1 MDEKYIKAKAE
12 QLYRHTFA
20 GLLEE
25 AEETPNMILEPYLYL
40 GNVSDAH
47 NIDKLVAKNLIN
59 IINVA
64 DPAQEG
70 KFRLS
75 IIFRLSS
82 NYFGFF

>member
-1 MDEKYIKAKAE
+1 MNEEQIKAKAG

-25 AEETPNMILEPYLYL
+25 GEETPNLIIEPYLYL
-40 GNVSDAH
+40 GNVNDAH
-47 NIDKLVAKNLIN
+47 NIDKLIAKNLTN

-70 KFRLS
+70 KFGWNT
-75 IIFRLSS
+75 I
-82 NYFGFF
+82 YP